1 MVDFIHSNDRGLK
14 KRLEFLITIDKMKSI
29 YRQTLLT
36 DKSRRETDAEHS
48 WHIAVMAMLL
58 APYAPEGTNCDR
70 CVKMCLVHD
79 LVEIYAGDTFCYD
92 EKASMDKEERERL
105 AAEKLFSSLPKDDGE
120 ELKSLWIEFDKQE
133 TPDALFSAS
142 LDRLQPFIHN
152 MLTDG
157 HTWRKGKVTRKQVE
171 QRAGVIKDGIPAI
184 WEIVCKMIDEGENK
198 GYIS

>member
-1 MVDFIHSNDRGLK
+1 MADFIHSSDRELNQ
-14 KRLEFLITIDKMKSI
+14 RLDFLMTIDKMKSI
-29 YRQTLLT
+29 YRQTILT

-58 APYAPEGTNCDR
+58 APYAPEGADCNR

-92 EKASMDKEERERL
+92 TAASLDKEERERL
-105 AAEKLFSSLPKDDGE
+105 AADKLFSSLPKEDGE
-120 ELKSLWIEFDKQE
+120 ELRNLWIEFDKQE

-142 LDRLQPFIHN
+142 LDRLQPFLHN

-157 HTWRKGKVTRKQVE
+157 HTWRKGKVTKEQVLK
-171 QRAGVIKDGIPAI
+171 RAGLIEQGIPAV
-184 WEIVCKMIDEGENK
+184 WDIVCEMIDEGINR